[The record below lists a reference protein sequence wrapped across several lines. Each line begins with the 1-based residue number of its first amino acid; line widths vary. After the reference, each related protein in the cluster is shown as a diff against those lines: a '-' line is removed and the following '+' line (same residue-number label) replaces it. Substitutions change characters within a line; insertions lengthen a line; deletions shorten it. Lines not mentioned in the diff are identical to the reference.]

1 MDLIFLN
8 PSLQGWAGMSLFD
21 KFEKIAAARQSLVD
35 KGIRSNVIMEKVIS
49 STEAVI
55 NGRHVILAGTNNYLG
70 LTFDPE
76 CIEAASMAVRE
87 QGTGTTGSR
96 MANGSYSDHVQL
108 EQELAEFFGSKYS
121 MIFSTGYI
129 ANLAMLSALTG
140 PGDVL
145 LIDADSHASI
155 YDGCRLSGAEI
166 IRFRHNDPDNLAKR
180 LQRLGERTA
189 NTLIVVEGIYS
200 MMGDRA
206 PLSEIA
212 EVKEKYGAC
221 LLVDEAH
228 SLGVLGPNG
237 RGLAEEV
244 GVEGKVDFIVG
255 TFSKS
260 LGSIGGFCV
269 SNHLA
274 MDMIPLAARPYIFT
288 ASSSPSII
296 ASTREALKVLKA
308 RPQLRNKLWENAQ
321 NLYQQLQGLGFQLG
335 PEISPVVAVRVA
347 SIDQAIAIWKGL
359 LENGVYVNLVTPPA
373 TPDGGCLLRCSVSAG
388 HDTEQINKIGGAFAL
403 LREIVHAEE
412 VN

>member
-1 MDLIFLN
+1 
-8 PSLQGWAGMSLFD
+8 MSLFD
-21 KFEKIAAARQSLVD
+21 KFKQIAAARQPLVER
-35 KGIRSNVIMEKVIS
+35 GIRSNVIMEKVIS

-55 NGRHVILAGTNNYLG
+55 NGRTAILAGTNNYLG
-70 LTFDPE
+70 LTFDPN
-76 CIEAASMAVRE
+76 CIEAASSAAKE

-96 MANGSYSDHVQL
+96 MANGTYADHVLL
-108 EQELAEFFGSKYS
+108 EQELAEFFGCKHG

-180 LQRLGERTA
+180 LQRLGARST

-206 PLSEIA
+206 PLVDIV

-228 SLGVLGPNG
+228 SLGVLGQKG
-237 RGLAEEV
+237 CGLAEET
-244 GVEGKVDFIVG
+244 GVEDRVDFVVG

-260 LGSIGGFCV
+260 LGAIGGFCV
-269 SNHLA
+269 SSHPA
-274 MDMIPLAARPYIFT
+274 MEMIPLAARPYIFT
-288 ASSSPSII
+288 ASSSPSTI
-296 ASTREALKVLKA
+296 ASTRAALKVLKA
-308 RPQLRNKLWENAQ
+308 HPELRQKLWDNAY
-321 NLYQQLQGLGFQLG
+321 NLYQRLKEQGFQLG
-335 PEISPVVAVRVA
+335 PEPSPVVAVRVA
-347 SIDQAIAIWKGL
+347 SLDQAIALWKGL

-373 TPDGGCLLRCSVSAG
+373 TPDGGCLMRCSVSAG
-388 HDTEQINKIGGAFAL
+388 HSPEQIEQIGNAFAG
-403 LREIVHAEE
+403 LREIVQTIEAA
-412 VN
+412 

>member
-1 MDLIFLN
+1 MNLVFKNSSTKD
-8 PSLQGWAGMSLFD
+8 WHMSLFD
-21 KFEKIAAARQSLVD
+21 KFQQIAAARQPFVAR
-35 KGIRSNVIMEKVIS
+35 GIRSNVVMEKVIS

-70 LTFDPE
+70 LTFDPN
-76 CIEAASMAVRE
+76 CIEAASLALRE

-108 EQELAEFFGSKYS
+108 EQELAEFFGCHYG
-121 MIFSTGYI
+121 MVFSTGYI

-180 LQRLGERTA
+180 LQRLGERA
-189 NTLIVVEGIYS
+189 SNTLIVVEGIYS
-200 MMGDRA
+200 MFGDRA
-206 PLSEIA
+206 PLAEIA
-212 EVKEKYGAC
+212 GVKEEYGAS

-228 SLGVLGPNG
+228 SLGVLGPTG
-237 RGLAEEV
+237 RGLAEEA
-244 GVEGKVDFIVG
+244 GVEDSVDFIVG

-260 LGSIGGFCV
+260 LGAIGGFCV
-269 SNHLA
+269 SNHPA
-274 MDMIPLAARPYIFT
+274 MEMIPLAARPYIFT

-296 ASTREALKVLKA
+296 ASTRQALKVLKA
-308 RPQLRNKLWENAQ
+308 RPGLRSKLWDNAHQ
-321 NLYQQLQGLGFQLG
+321 LYEKLQGLGFQLG
-335 PEISPVVAVRVA
+335 PEPSPVVAVRVA
-347 SIDQAIAIWKGL
+347 NIDQVIVAWKGL
-359 LENGVYVNLVTPPA
+359 LEAGVYVNMVTPPA

-388 HDTEQINKIGGAFAL
+388 HSPEQIEQIGNGFASL
-403 LREIVHAEE
+403 KEIVREAETA
-412 VN
+412 